1 MTTSIATA
9 VSAEIIIKKSRF
21 IAHIHPVSGRAE
33 ALALVDA
40 YWQQHPEARHVCWA
54 LLAGGESGMN
64 DDGEPS
70 GTAAKPIM
78 NVLQHKHLDGV
89 LGMVVRYF
97 GGIKLGAG
105 GLTRAYTDAIATA
118 LLGAEYISN
127 IAQAQLEI
135 ALPFS
140 EEGRIRRFVAQHD
153 GVVLGVHYSN
163 IEAFLQLQLAQDQ
176 SATLLQEIN
185 NLCSGQLRLTSS

>member
-89 LGMVVRYF
+89 LGVVVRYF

-176 SATLLQEIN
+176 SAPLLQEIK

>member
-21 IAHIHPVSGRAE
+21 IAHIHPVTGRAE
-33 ALALVDA
+33 ALALVDG
-40 YWQQHPEARHVCWA
+40 YWKQHPEARHVCWA

-89 LGMVVRYF
+89 LGVVVRYF
-97 GGIKLGAG
+97 GGVKLGAG
-105 GLTRAYTDAIATA
+105 GLTRAYTDATATA
-118 LLGAEYISN
+118 LLEAEYITS
-127 IAQAQLEI
+127 IAQTQLKI

-140 EEGRIRRFVAQHD
+140 EEGRVRRFVTQH
-153 GVVLGVHYSN
+153 GGEVLGVNYSN
-163 IEAFLQLQLAQDQ
+163 IEALLQLQLPQDQ
-176 SATLLQEIN
+176 SANLLQEIN
-185 NLCSGQLRLTSS
+185 NLCAGQLRLTSN

>member
-89 LGMVVRYF
+89 LGVVVRYF

-176 SATLLQEIN
+176 SVPLLQEIN

>member
-33 ALALVDA
+33 ALALVDG
-40 YWQQHPEARHVCWA
+40 YWKQHPEARHVCWA

-89 LGMVVRYF
+89 LGVVVRYF

-118 LLGAEYISN
+118 LLDAEYITSVTQNN
-127 IAQAQLEI
+127 IEI
-135 ALPFS
+135 ALPFAD
-140 EEGRIRRFVAQHD
+140 EGRIRRFVAQNE
-153 GVVLGVHYSN
+153 GIVLGVHYSN
-163 IEAFLQLQLAQDQ
+163 IEAYLQLQLAQDKTT
-176 SATLLQEIN
+176 ALLEEIN
-185 NLCSGQLRLTSS
+185 NLCAGQVRLTSG

>member
-33 ALALVDA
+33 ALTLVDA

-89 LGMVVRYF
+89 LGVVVRYF

>member
-89 LGMVVRYF
+89 LGVVVRYF

>member
-21 IAHIHPVSGRAE
+21 IAHIHPVTGRAE
-33 ALALVDA
+33 ALALVDG
-40 YWQQHPEARHVCWA
+40 YWKQHPEARHVCWA

-78 NVLQHKHLDGV
+78 NVLQHKHLEGV
-89 LGMVVRYF
+89 LGVVVRYF

-118 LLGAEYISN
+118 LLEAEYITS
-127 IAQAQLEI
+127 IAQTQLKI

-140 EEGRIRRFVAQHD
+140 EEGRVRRFVAQH
-153 GVVLGVHYSN
+153 GGEVLGVNYSN
-163 IEAFLQLQLAQDQ
+163 VEALLQLQLPQDQ
-176 SATLLQEIN
+176 SANLLQEIN
-185 NLCSGQLRLTSS
+185 NLCAGQLRLTSN

>member
-21 IAHIHPVSGRAE
+21 IAHIHPVSGRTE

-89 LGMVVRYF
+89 LGVVVRYF